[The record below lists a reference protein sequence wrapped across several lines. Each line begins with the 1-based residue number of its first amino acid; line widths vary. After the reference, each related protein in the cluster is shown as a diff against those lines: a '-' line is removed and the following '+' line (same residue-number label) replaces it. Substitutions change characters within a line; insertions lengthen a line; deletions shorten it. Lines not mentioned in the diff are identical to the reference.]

1 MELWSKNNV
10 IYTIG
15 KIYTCICK
23 NKVISPFFFYK
34 PTRIFSLLFVR
45 MKSIFERLVF
55 FSYLFCLL
63 KNTFTSSNFHKTNK
77 SNKTTIWN
85 ISGRH
90 VML

>member
-34 PTRIFSLLFVR
+34 PTRIFSLLPVKLRFPD
-45 MKSIFERLVF
+45 F
-55 FSYLFCLL
+55 FIIKLL
-63 KNTFTSSNFHKTNK
+63 CFKEFTSNLRVAFNQT
-77 SNKTTIWN
+77 
-85 ISGRH
+85 
-90 VML
+90 